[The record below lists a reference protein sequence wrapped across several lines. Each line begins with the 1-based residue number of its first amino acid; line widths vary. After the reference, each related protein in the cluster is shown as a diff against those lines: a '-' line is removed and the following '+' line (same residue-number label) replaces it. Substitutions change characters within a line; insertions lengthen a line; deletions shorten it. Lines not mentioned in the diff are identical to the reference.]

1 MRRALAA
8 LVVTAVAVVLLA
20 RYQTHPPPEPP
31 PPARAAK
38 APARPGPGVKVG
50 TGPLLT
56 TPFSSI
62 QVRAELTRGR
72 LTGVR
77 TLSLS
82 GADAHT
88 RSINARAEPLLR
100 ARRCA
105 RGARG
110 STRSRARRTRAR
122 AGSSRSRRR
131 SGTRAVVERR
141 RARDGDAGARARPRR
156 RAGAALDGMFG
167 WLRWVDA
174 TFSPFWRGSEIRRL
188 ARGALAPP
196 TRTRSCARCST
207 AARRCARRP
216 AARST
221 SATRAGWIPA
231 AW

>member
-20 RYQTHPPPEPP
+20 RYQTQPPPEPP

-38 APARPGPGVKVG
+38 APARPKPGVKVG

-100 ARRCA
+100 AEA
-105 RGARG
+105 L
-110 STRSRARRTRAR
+110 R
-122 AGSSRSRRR
+122 AGSARIDTV
-131 SGTRAVVERR
+131 SGATYTSESWIESLEA
-141 RARDGDAGARARPRR
+141 AIRD
-156 RAGAALDGMFG
+156 
-167 WLRWVDA
+167 
-174 TFSPFWRGSEIRRL
+174 
-188 ARGALAPP
+188 
-196 TRTRSCARCST
+196 
-207 AARRCARRP
+207 ARR
-216 AARST
+216 
-221 SATRAGWIPA
+221 G
-231 AW
+231 